1 MSDAADLI
9 KNLTPAQRE
18 LLLLRMNR
26 TNKQQHERQAIKRQS
41 REGVPLP
48 LSFAQS
54 RLWFLDQFDPGS
66 AAYNVPTAMRLS
78 GPFDVAALEKAIGE
92 ILRRHEVLRTSFT
105 VVDDEPAQ
113 VIAPAAPASVP
124 VSDLSALAPEEREA
138 EVRRRT
144 EAEAQRPFNLG
155 EVPLLRVEVLR
166 LAADEHVVL
175 LTMHHIA
182 SDGWSMNI
190 LLREMTALYDAFLH
204 GRPSPL
210 AELPIQYADY
220 AMWQREYLSGERLER
235 ELEFWREH
243 LEGAPAVIELPADR
257 PRPSVQS
264 FSGSWLPLVV
274 EQDVTQQV
282 KRLCQQEKVTGFMA
296 LLGLFGLLLHR
307 YTGQEDIVVGT
318 PIAGR
323 QREETEPLIGFF
335 LNNLAL
341 RLRLDPRQGFR
352 SLLAQVREVC
362 LGAYAHQDLPFEKL
376 VEELQPE
383 RNMSHSPIF
392 QVMFIMQ
399 TATQE
404 AMAGAD
410 GNLQL
415 SNLGSDSGT
424 SKFDLTLSLV
434 EGREVITG
442 MMEYNK
448 ELYDASTIERAVGHY
463 RRLVE
468 SAAADP
474 DRPLYDLPLL
484 TDEEQHQILD
494 LWNGTA
500 RPYPQDATLGRLFSE
515 QAARTPD
522 RVALGWEG
530 RRLTYREL
538 DEESNRA
545 ARYLRRLGVGAE
557 RLVGVHLGR
566 SAELV
571 VWLLAVLKAGGAYV
585 PLDPG
590 YPAARLGQM
599 AEDAGLGWVLTRGAR
614 GGADWGG
621 ARVVDTEA
629 AREPVGAEEAGPLDG
644 AGAGAENVAYCIY
657 TSGSTGRP
665 KGVMVSHRNV
675 VNFFAGM
682 DEVVGAEDGPAGV
695 WLAVTSISFDIS
707 VLEIFWTLTRG
718 FEVVLQG
725 EQHETFQLAETP
737 QEIAQTKIDFSLM
750 YFASNEATRGENIYG
765 LLLEG
770 AKFADRHGFAAVWVP
785 ERHFHA
791 FGGIYPNPSV
801 TVAAL
806 STITER
812 LQLRA
817 GSVVLPLHDPLRV
830 AEEWAVVD
838 NLSGGRVGVS
848 FASGW
853 HANDFVFRPE
863 NYRGRRELMF
873 RDIEVVR
880 RLWRGEKIMR
890 QGGAGNEIEVQ
901 ALPRPI
907 QPELPFWV
915 TAAGSPDTF
924 RMAGEV
930 GANLLTHLLGQNL
943 AELKEKIEVYRRAWR
958 EHGHGP
964 GEGHVT
970 LMLHTFV
977 GDDLESVRETVREPF
992 TDYLRSSL
1000 SLTETL
1006 AQSLGLD
1013 INSERFTEDDRDALL
1028 AHAFN
1033 RYFSTGAL
1041 MGTPESCMPMVNQ
1054 LKVIGVD
1061 EIACLIDFG
1070 VEAKEVLPA
1079 LHNLNRLREM
1089 SNAGATADTSDRA
1102 DGAASGR
1109 DNYSLVAQIEG
1120 RGVTHLQCTPSL
1132 ARMLS
1137 VEPETLGK
1145 LRSLRKLF
1153 LGGEAL
1159 PVALARGLREA
1170 LPAEIHNMYGPTE
1183 TTVWSTTHAVTEVG
1197 DAVPIG
1203 QPIANTRAV
1212 ILDRHLQPVPVGVPG
1227 ELYIGGE
1234 GVVRGYLRRP
1244 GLTAERFLPDPYGPR
1259 PGARMYRTGDLT
1271 RYRPDGAIEYLGRLD
1286 HQVKVRGFRIE
1297 LTEIELAL
1305 ESHPDVAQAVVAARP
1320 DAQGSLAL
1328 VAFVVARA
1336 GARPS
1341 AADVRSFVAAR
1352 LPEYMVPG
1360 QLVELD
1366 QLPLT
1371 PNGKVD
1377 RGALPEV
1384 GPGGGAGDRE
1394 YTAPRTTVEEMLV
1407 GLWEGVLGVERVGV
1421 HDNFFELGGHSLMA
1435 TLLISRVRATF
1446 GVEVP
1451 LRSVF
1456 ESPTVAGLAAV
1467 VEHKQ
1472 VELIGAEA
1480 LARMSDE
1487 IKQLSEEEL
1496 TALLEA
1502 EKQLVSQGGG
1512 E

>member
-26 TNKQQHERQAIKRQS
+26 TNKQQHERQLIKRQS
-41 REGVPLP
+41 RENVPLP
-48 LSFAQS
+48 LSFAQL
-54 RLWFLDQFDPGS
+54 RLWFLDQFEPGS
-66 AAYNVPTAMRLS
+66 AAYNVPTAMRLN
-78 GPFDVAALEKAIGE
+78 GPLDVAALEKAISE

-113 VIAPAAPASVP
+113 VISPAAPARVP
-124 VSDLSALAPEEREA
+124 FSDLSALAPEEREA

-144 EAEAQRPFNLG
+144 DAEAQRPFNLG

-190 LLREMTALYDAFLH
+190 LLREMTTLYDAFLH

-210 AELPIQYADY
+210 PELPVQYADY
-220 AMWQREYLSGERLER
+220 AIWQREYLSGEKLER
-235 ELEFWREH
+235 ELEFWREQ
-243 LEGAPAVIELPADR
+243 LKGAPAVIELPTDR
-257 PRPSVQS
+257 PRPPVQS
-264 FSGSWLPLVV
+264 FSGSWLPLVI
-274 EQDVTQQV
+274 EPEVTQQV
-282 KRLCQQEKVTGFMA
+282 KRLCQQEKVTAFMA
-296 LLGLFGLLLHR
+296 LVALFGVLLHR
-307 YTGQEDIVVGT
+307 YTGQEDILVGT

-335 LNNLAL
+335 LNNLVL
-341 RLRLDPRQGFR
+341 RLRLEPGRSFR
-352 SLLAQVREVC
+352 HLLALVREVC

-392 QVMFIMQ
+392 QVMFILQ

-404 AMAGAD
+404 AAAGAD
-410 GNLQL
+410 GGLQI

-434 EGREVITG
+434 EGREVIAG

-448 ELYDASTIERAVGHY
+448 ELYDGATIERAIGHY
-463 RRLVE
+463 RRLAQSVV
-468 SAAADP
+468 ADP
-474 DRPLYDLPLL
+474 DRPLHALPLL
-484 TDEEQHQILD
+484 TAEEQHQILD
-494 LWNGTA
+494 LWNATE
-500 RPYPQDATLGRLFSE
+500 RPYPEDATLGRLFSE
-515 QAARTPD
+515 QAARTPE
-522 RVALGWEG
+522 RVALSWEA

-545 ARYLRRLGVGAE
+545 ARYLRGLGVGAE
-557 RLVGVHLGR
+557 RLVGVHLAR
-566 SAELV
+566 SAEMV
-571 VWLLAVLKAGGAYV
+571 VWLLAVVKAGGAYV

-599 AEDAGLGWVLTRGAR
+599 AEDAGLKWVLTRGGR
-614 GGADWGG
+614 GPAGWGG
-621 ARVVDTEA
+621 AQVIDIEA
-629 AREPVGAEEAGPLDG
+629 AGKLVGAEEAGALDG
-644 AGAGAENVAYCIY
+644 GAGAENVAYVIY

-682 DEVVGAEDGPAGV
+682 DEVIGRDDPAGV

-737 QEIAQTKIDFSLM
+737 REVVQRKIEFSLM
-750 YFASNEATRGENIYG
+750 YFASNEAVKGENIYG

-770 AKFADRHGFAAVWVP
+770 AKFADRHGFTAAWVP

-830 AEEWAVVD
+830 AEEWSVVD

-880 RLWRGEKIMR
+880 RLWRGEKIKR

-915 TAAGSPDTF
+915 TAAGSVDTF
-924 RMAGEV
+924 RLAGEV
-930 GANLLTHLLGQNL
+930 GANLLTHLLGQSL
-943 AELKEKIEVYRRAWR
+943 AELKEKIEVYREAWR
-958 EHGHGP
+958 ERGHGP

-970 LMLHTFV
+970 LMLHTYV
-977 GDDLESVRETVREPF
+977 GDDMETVRETVRGPF

-1013 INSERFTEDDRDALL
+1013 IHSSQFTEDDREALL

-1033 RYFSTGAL
+1033 RYFGTSAL
-1041 MGTPESCMPMVNQ
+1041 MGTPESCMPLINQ
-1054 LKVIGVD
+1054 LKVMGVD

-1070 VEAKEVLPA
+1070 VEAGEVLSA
-1079 LHNLNRLREM
+1079 LHGLNRLREM
-1089 SNAGATADTSDRA
+1089 SNAAVAAQA
-1102 DGAASGR
+1102 DGEAEGR
-1109 DNYSLVAQIEG
+1109 EDYSLVAQIES

-1137 VEPETLGK
+1137 VEPETLDK

-1170 LPAEIHNMYGPTE
+1170 LPAELHNMYGPTE
-1183 TTVWSTTHAVTEVG
+1183 TTIWSTTHAVTEVG
-1197 DAVPIG
+1197 DTAPIG
-1203 QPIANTRAV
+1203 RPIANTRTV
-1212 ILDRHLQPVPVGVPG
+1212 ILDPHLQPVPVGVPG
-1227 ELYIGGE
+1227 ELFIGGE
-1234 GVVRGYLRRP
+1234 GVVRGYFRRP
-1244 GLTAERFLPDPYGPR
+1244 ELTAERFIPDPYSPR

-1271 RYRPDGAIEYLGRLD
+1271 RYRADGTIEYLGRLD

-1297 LTEIELAL
+1297 LGEIELVL

-1320 DAQGSLAL
+1320 DAQGSLVL

-1336 GARPS
+1336 GARLA
-1341 AADVRSFVAAR
+1341 AADVRAFVAAR

-1360 QLVELD
+1360 QVVALD
-1366 QLPLT
+1366 RLPLT

-1377 RGALPEV
+1377 RKALPEV
-1384 GPGGGAGDRE
+1384 GPGGGDEGRE
-1394 YTAPRTTVEEMLV
+1394 YVAPRTTIEEVLADV
-1407 GLWEGVLGVERVGV
+1407 WEEVLGVERVGV
-1421 HDNFFELGGHSLMA
+1421 HENFFELGGHSLLA
-1435 TLLISRVRATF
+1435 TLLISRMRAAF
-1446 GVEVP
+1446 GLEIP
-1451 LRSVF
+1451 LRSIF
-1456 ESPTVAGLAAV
+1456 ESPTVAGLAAL
-1467 VEHKQ
+1467 VEQKQ
-1472 VELIGAEA
+1472 VELIGVEA

-1502 EKQLVSQGGG
+1502 EKHLVSQGGS

>member
-1 MSDAADLI
+1 MSDAANLI
-9 KNLTPAQRE
+9 RNLTPAQRE
-18 LLLLRMNR
+18 LLLLRMSR
-26 TNKQQHERQAIKRQS
+26 TNKQQHERLVIKRRS

-48 LSFAQS
+48 LSFAQL

-66 AAYNVPTAMRLS
+66 AAYNVPTAVRLN
-78 GPFDVAALEKAIGE
+78 GPLDAGALEKAITE

-113 VIAPAAPASVP
+113 VISPAAPAHVP
-124 VSDLSALAPEEREA
+124 VSDLSELGAEEREA
-138 EVRRRT
+138 EVQRRT
-144 EAEAQRPFNLG
+144 DAEAQLPFSLG
-155 EVPLLRVEVLR
+155 EVPLLRVQVLR
-166 LAADEHVVL
+166 LGAAEHAVL

-190 LLREMTALYDAFLH
+190 LVKEMTALYDAFLH

-210 AELPIQYADY
+210 PELPIQYADY

-235 ELEFWREH
+235 ELGYWREH
-243 LEGAPAVIELPADR
+243 LEGAPAVLELPTDR
-257 PRPSVQS
+257 PRPPVQS
-264 FSGSWLPLVV
+264 FSGSWLPVLDVS
-274 EQDVTQQV
+274 EVTQRLR
-282 KRLCQQEKVTGFMA
+282 KLCQQERVTSFMA

-323 QREETEPLIGFF
+323 QQEETEPLIGFF
-335 LNNLAL
+335 LNNLAVRM
-341 RLRLDPRQGFR
+341 RLKPRESFR
-352 SLLAQVREVC
+352 GLLAQVREVC

-383 RNMSHSPIF
+383 RNMSHAPIF
-392 QVMFIMQ
+392 QVMFILQ
-399 TATQE
+399 TASPE
-404 AMAGAD
+404 ASGKSD
-410 GNLQL
+410 GGLQM
-415 SNLGSDSGT
+415 SNLGSNSGT
-424 SKFDLTLSLV
+424 SKFDLTLSIV
-434 EGREVITG
+434 EGRERIAG

-448 ELYDASTIERAVGHY
+448 ELYDAATIERAIGHY
-463 RRLVE
+463 QRLME
-468 SAAADP
+468 SAVAEP
-474 DRPLYDLPLL
+474 DLPLHALVLL
-484 TDEEQHQILD
+484 TAGEQNQILN
-494 LWNGTA
+494 LWNDTE
-500 RPYPQDATLGRLFSE
+500 RPYPLHATLGQLFSE
-515 QAARTPD
+515 QAARTPH
-522 RVALGWEG
+522 RVALTWEA

-538 DEESNRA
+538 DEQSNRA
-545 ARYLRRLGVGAE
+545 ARYLRGLGVGAE

-566 SAELV
+566 SAEMV
-571 VWLLAVLKAGGAYV
+571 VWLLAVAKAGGAYV

-599 AEDAGLGWVLTRGAR
+599 AEDAGLRWVLTRGA
-614 GGADWGG
+614 GVESAWGG
-621 ARVVDTEA
+621 ARAIDIEA
-629 AREPVGAEEAGPLDG
+629 ARESVEAEDPAAPPEG
-644 AGAGAENVAYCIY
+644 GAGAENVAYVIY

-682 DEVVGAEDGPAGV
+682 DEVVGRDDPAGV

-725 EQHETFQLAETP
+725 EQQETFQFAGTP
-737 QEIAQTKIDFSLM
+737 KEVAQKKIDFSLM
-750 YFASNEATRGENIYG
+750 YFASNEADKGENIYG

-770 AKFADRHGFAAVWVP
+770 TKFADRNGFTAVWVP

-806 STITER
+806 STLTER

-838 NLSGGRVGVS
+838 NLSQGRVGIS

-863 NYRGRRELMF
+863 NYRKRRELMF

-880 RLWRGEKIMR
+880 RLWRGEKITR

-915 TAAGSPDTF
+915 TAAGSVDTF

-930 GANLLTHLLGQNL
+930 GANLLTHLLGQSL
-943 AELKEKIEVYRRAWR
+943 AELREKVEVYRAAWR
-958 EHGHGP
+958 EHGHA
-964 GEGHVT
+964 GEGQVT

-977 GDDLESVRETVREPF
+977 GDEMESVRETVRGPF

-1000 SLTETL
+1000 SLTESL

-1013 INSERFTEDDRDALL
+1013 VNSEQFTEDDRDALL
-1028 AHAFN
+1028 AHAFG
-1033 RYFSTGAL
+1033 RYFETSAL
-1041 MGTPESCMPMVNQ
+1041 MGTPESCMQLVNQ
-1054 LKVIGVD
+1054 LKLMGVD

-1070 VEAKEVLPA
+1070 VEAGDVLSA
-1079 LHNLNRLREM
+1079 LHNLNRLREL
-1089 SNAGATADTSDRA
+1089 SNAGAAG
-1102 DGAASGR
+1102 GAAEG
-1109 DNYSLVAQIEG
+1109 DAGDAEDYSLVAQLES

-1137 VEPETLGK
+1137 LEPGTLDK
-1145 LRSLRKLF
+1145 LRTLRKLF

-1159 PVALARGLREA
+1159 PVALGKGLREA

-1183 TTVWSTTHAVTEVG
+1183 TTIWSTTHALTEVG
-1197 DAVPIG
+1197 ETMPIG
-1203 QPIANTRAV
+1203 RPIANTRTV
-1212 ILDRHLQPVPVGVPG
+1212 ILDPYLQPVPVGVPG
-1227 ELYIGGE
+1227 ELFIGGE
-1234 GVVRGYLRRP
+1234 GVVRGYFRRP
-1244 GLTAERFLPDPYGPR
+1244 DLTAERFIPDPYGAR

-1271 RYRPDGAIEYLGRLD
+1271 RYRPDGSVEYLGRLD

-1297 LTEIELAL
+1297 PGEVELAL
-1305 ESHPDVAQAVVAARP
+1305 ESHPDIAQAVVAARP
-1320 DAQGSLAL
+1320 DAQGSLVL
-1328 VAFVVARA
+1328 VAFAVARA
-1336 GARPS
+1336 GARL
-1341 AADVRSFVAAR
+1341 AAAEVRSFVAAR

-1360 QLVELD
+1360 LVVELER
-1366 QLPLT
+1366 LPLT

-1377 RGALPEV
+1377 RAALPEA
-1384 GPGGGAGDRE
+1384 GPGSGAGGHE
-1394 YTAPRTTVEEMLV
+1394 YVAPRTTIEEVLAD
-1407 GLWEGVLGVERVGV
+1407 LWAGVLGVERVGV
-1421 HDNFFELGGHSLMA
+1421 HDNFFTLGGHSLLA
-1435 TLLISRVRATF
+1435 TLLVSRMRGAF

-1451 LRSVF
+1451 LRSIF
-1456 ESPTVAGLAAV
+1456 ESPTVAGLAAA
-1467 VEHKQ
+1467 VEQKQ
-1472 VELIGAEA
+1472 VELIGADV
-1480 LARMSDE
+1480 LAQMSDE
-1487 IKQLSEEEL
+1487 IRQLSEEEL

-1502 EKQLVSQGGG
+1502 EKELMSQGEGAG

>member
-1 MSDAADLI
+1 MSDAADVI
-9 KNLTPAQRE
+9 KNLTPTQRE

-26 TNKQQHERQAIKRQS
+26 TNKQQQKRQMIKRQS

-48 LSFAQS
+48 LAFAQL
-54 RLWFLDQFDPGS
+54 RLWFLDQFEPGS

-78 GPFDVAALEKAIGE
+78 GPLDVAALEKAIGE

-105 VVDDEPAQ
+105 VVNDEPAQ
-113 VIAPAAPASVP
+113 VISPAAPARVP
-124 VSDLSALAPEEREA
+124 VTDLSALAPEEREA
-138 EVRRRT
+138 EVKRRT
-144 EAEAQRPFNLG
+144 DAEAKRPFNLG

-166 LAADEHVVL
+166 LGADEHIVL

-190 LLREMTALYDAFLH
+190 LLKEMTALYDSFLH

-220 AMWQREYLSGERLER
+220 AMWQREHLSGERLES

-243 LEGAPAVIELPADR
+243 LDGAPAVIELPTDR
-257 PRPSVQS
+257 PRPPVQS
-264 FSGSWLPLVV
+264 FSGSWLPLIV
-274 EQDVTQQV
+274 EPEMTRQV
-282 KRLCQQEKVTGFMA
+282 KKLCQQEKVTAFMA
-296 LLGLFGLLLHR
+296 LLSLFGVLLHR
-307 YTGQEDIVVGT
+307 YTGQQDIVVGT

-341 RLRLDPRQGFR
+341 RLRLDPRQSFR
-352 SLLAQVREVC
+352 RLLAQVREVC

-392 QVMFIMQ
+392 QVMFILQ
-399 TATQE
+399 TAPQD
-404 AMAGAD
+404 ASAGAD
-410 GNLQL
+410 GNLQV

-448 ELYDASTIERAVGHY
+448 ELYDAPTIERAIGHY

-468 SAAADP
+468 AVVADP
-474 DRPLYDLPLL
+474 DRPLHALPLL
-484 TDEEQHQILD
+484 TAEEQHQIFD
-494 LWNGTA
+494 LWNDTA
-500 RPYPQDATLGRLFSE
+500 RPYPQDATLGRLFAE

-522 RVALGWEG
+522 AVALTWEA

-545 ARYLRRLGVGAE
+545 ARYLRGLGVGAE

-566 SAELV
+566 SADMV
-571 VWLLAVLKAGGAYV
+571 VWLLAVAKAGGAYV

-599 AEDAGLGWVLTRGAR
+599 AEDAGLRWVLTPGRRGQVA
-614 GGADWGG
+614 WGD
-621 ARVVDTEA
+621 AQVIDIEA
-629 AREPVGAEEAGPLDG
+629 AREAVAAEDAGALDGGG
-644 AGAGAENVAYCIY
+644 AGADNLAYVIY

-665 KGVMVSHRNV
+665 KGVCVSHRNV

-682 DEVVGAEDGPAGV
+682 DEVIGADDPAGV

-737 QEIAQTKIDFSLM
+737 REVAQKKIEFSLM
-750 YFASNEATRGENIYG
+750 YFASNEAVKGENIYG

-770 AKFADRHGFAAVWVP
+770 AKFADRHGFTAVWVP

-830 AEEWAVVD
+830 AEEWSVVD
-838 NLSGGRVGVS
+838 NLSGGRVGIS

-863 NYRGRRELMF
+863 NYRGRRDLMF

-880 RLWRGEKIMR
+880 RLWRGEKIR
-890 QGGAGNEIEVQ
+890 RVGGAGNEIEVP

-915 TAAGSPDTF
+915 TAAGSVDTF
-924 RMAGEV
+924 RLAGEV

-943 AELKEKIEVYRRAWR
+943 AELQEKIEVYRAAWR
-958 EHGHGP
+958 GHGHGP
-964 GEGHVT
+964 GDGHVT

-977 GDDLESVRETVREPF
+977 GDDLDSVRETVRGPF

-1000 SLTETL
+1000 SLTESL

-1013 INSERFTEDDRDALL
+1013 INSGQFTEDDREALL
-1028 AHAFN
+1028 THAFN
-1033 RYFSTGAL
+1033 RYFGTGAL
-1041 MGTPESCMPMVNQ
+1041 MGTPENCMQMVNQ
-1054 LKVIGVD
+1054 LKAMGVD

-1070 VEAKEVLPA
+1070 VEAGEVLSA
-1079 LHNLNRLREM
+1079 LHNLNRLREL
-1089 SNAGATADTSDRA
+1089 SQPAA
-1102 DGAASGR
+1102 DGGDVAAESR
-1109 DNYSLVAQIEG
+1109 EDYSLVTQIES

-1137 VEPETLGK
+1137 VEPGTLDK

-1159 PVALARGLREA
+1159 PVALARGLRET

-1183 TTVWSTTHAVTEVG
+1183 TTIWSTTHAVTEVG

-1203 QPIANTRAV
+1203 RPIANTRTV
-1212 ILDRHLQPVPVGVPG
+1212 ILDSHLQPVPIGVPG

-1244 GLTAERFLPDPYGPR
+1244 DLTAERFVPDPYGAQ

-1271 RYRPDGAIEYLGRLD
+1271 RYRADGTVEYLGRLD

-1297 LTEIELAL
+1297 LGEIELVL

-1320 DAQGSLAL
+1320 DAQGTLVL

-1336 GARPS
+1336 GARLS
-1341 AADVRSFVAAR
+1341 AADVRAFVAAR

-1360 QLVELD
+1360 LVVELER
-1366 QLPLT
+1366 LPLT

-1384 GPGGGAGDRE
+1384 GPGKAAGGRE
-1394 YTAPRTTVEEMLV
+1394 YVAPRTTIEEVLAN
-1407 GLWEGVLGVERVGV
+1407 LWEDVLKVERVGV
-1421 HDNFFELGGHSLMA
+1421 HDNFFELGGHSLLA
-1435 TLLISRVRATF
+1435 TLLISRMRAAF
-1446 GVEVP
+1446 SIEVP
-1451 LRSVF
+1451 LRSIF
-1456 ESPTVAGLAAV
+1456 ESPTVAGLAAL
-1467 VEHKQ
+1467 VEQRQ
-1472 VELIGAEA
+1472 VELIGVEA

-1487 IKQLSEEEL
+1487 IKQLSEKEL

-1502 EKQLVSQGGG
+1502 EKQLVSQG
-1512 E
+1512 ESE